1 MVGIEWYVIVVS
13 VAASFA
19 VTFLLLPRQIR
30 FMHKINW
37 VGHDIHKLAKPAVA
51 ESGGISVFAGMMAG
65 LVAAIILMPDQALV
79 TTPALVSICAA
90 AAIGFLDDKY
100 RLSALKKIVSV
111 IFAAIPMTALYVG
124 GLPVLGLY
132 QPIIKGDPPVPF
144 LGLLQVS
151 YLYAL
156 FIPGFLAVLMNVT
169 NMLEGYNGQGSGT
182 SIVVTLALV
191 AGAVISGSGMALVL
205 ALPLLGALVAFY
217 NYNRYPAK
225 VFPGDIGTLT
235 VGMAFG
241 CIAIVGSMEF
251 ALIVAIIPHV
261 FNAFHVIRSVRGF
274 KESGTIKAKDVEL
287 VEGDMIKASTSKDSP
302 LTIPR
307 IVTARAPLSEPTLVK
322 NIIVLNLTPAALSV
336 LSSALVASTINS
348 VWFSPVL
355 IACSA
360 IAVGIFVLVSIFFPA
375 IRGLNLIF
383 GIVYAAFIGLLV
395 FIDQLVVGLGFFN
408 WLVAGVLAMA
418 GLGAWYVLSMRYFN
432 RLTTR
437 KGEARNA

>member
-1 MVGIEWYVIVVS
+1 MASIEWYVIVVS
-13 VAASFA
+13 VAASFV
-19 VTFLLLPRQIR
+19 VTFLLLPKQIG

-51 ESGGISVFAGMMAG
+51 ESGGISVFVGVIVG
-65 LVAAIILMPDQALV
+65 LVSVIPLLPAEYTLVMIAAI
-79 TTPALVSICAA
+79 VSICAA

-111 IFAAIPMTALYVG
+111 IFAAIPMTALYLG
-124 GLPVLGLY
+124 PMAGLFP
-132 QPIIKGDPPVPF
+132 PIINGRPPVPF
-144 LGLLQVS
+144 VGMLRVEF
-151 YLYAL
+151 LYAL

-182 SIVVTLALV
+182 SIVVTIALI

-205 ALPLLGALVAFY
+205 ALPLLGAIVAFFY
-217 NYNRYPAK
+217 YNRYPAK

-251 ALIVAIIPHV
+251 ALIVAIIPHI

-274 KESGTIKAKDVEL
+274 KESATIKAKDIEL
-287 VEGDMIKASTSKDSP
+287 IDGDLIKASTAKEAP

-307 IVTARAPLSEPTLVK
+307 IIAASKPLSEPALVK
-322 NIIVLNLTPAALSV
+322 NIIALNVTPAALSV
-336 LSSALVASTINS
+336 LSSALVAATLDQD
-348 VWFSPVL
+348 WASPVL
-355 IACSA
+355 ITCLA
-360 IAVGIFVLVSIFFPA
+360 IAAGIFVLVSILFPT
-375 IRGLNLIF
+375 IRGLNLVF
-383 GIVYAAFIGLLV
+383 GIVYVAFIGLLV
-395 FIDQLVVGLGFFN
+395 FIDLYVIDLGFLN
-408 WLVAGVLAMA
+408 WLVAGALALV

-437 KGEARNA
+437 KVEARSA